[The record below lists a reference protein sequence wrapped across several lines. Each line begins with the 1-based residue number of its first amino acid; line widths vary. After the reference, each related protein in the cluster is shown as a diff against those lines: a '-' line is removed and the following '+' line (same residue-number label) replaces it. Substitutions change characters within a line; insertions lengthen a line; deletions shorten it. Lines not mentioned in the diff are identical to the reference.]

1 MKIDELSL
9 IDLAKAISEQ
19 KITSYDATKFYI
31 EKCEERKDL
40 NAILEI
46 FDDALDKAKEM
57 DEKIRN
63 GFKGKLA
70 GVPVV
75 IKDNILY
82 KGKKASCGSR
92 FLENYVAQYN
102 STVVQKMLD
111 AGAVIFARANMDEF
125 AMGSSTETSYYG
137 ITKNALDPTRVPGGS
152 SGGSASAVGAGLTPV
167 ALGTDT
173 GGSIRQPSSYNGV
186 VGIKPTYGRVSR
198 YGVIAFAS
206 SIEQVGPIT
215 KNVKDNAYMLEVL
228 AGGSE
233 HDETSLKTSVP
244 SYLSQI
250 KGNVKGL
257 RIGVLKEIEEA
268 VAGLE
273 VEKSYRDTL
282 KMLKENGA
290 TLIDVSI
297 KDFKLTLPCYYI
309 IAPAEATSNLG
320 RFDGVKYSRRSP
332 DAKDVD
338 EIYFKSRSEGFGK
351 EVKRRIMLG
360 NFVLSSGYFDAY
372 YNKAKKLQQK
382 LINESKEAFK
392 KCDCFVLPTT
402 AGVAFK
408 LGAKSGDPVA
418 MYKEDL
424 FTIMANILGTPAIS
438 VPFGKGENN
447 LPLGIQIVADRLNE
461 GVVYNVADFI
471 ESKGGDYARV

>member
-1 MKIDELSL
+1 MKIGDLTLIELAEK
-9 IDLAKAISEQ
+9 IQKQEISSVE
-19 KITSYDATKFYI
+19 ATEFYI
-31 EKCEERKDL
+31 SQCEKHKDL
-40 NAILEI
+40 NAVLEV
-46 FDDALDKAKEM
+46 FEDSLDRAKEI
-57 DEKIRN
+57 DEKIKN

-70 GVPVV
+70 GVPVI

-92 FLENYVAQYN
+92 FLENYIAQYN

-152 SGGSASAVGAGLTPV
+152 SGGSASAVAAGLAPV

-173 GGSIRQPSSYNGV
+173 GGSIRQPSAYNGV

-198 YGVIAFAS
+198 YGVVAFAS

-215 KNVKDNAYMLEVL
+215 KNVKDNAYMLEIL
-228 AGGSE
+228 AGGSNY
-233 HDETSLKTSVP
+233 DETSLKTPVP
-244 SYLSQI
+244 NYLSEI
-250 KGNVKGL
+250 KGNIKGL
-257 RIGVLKEIEEA
+257 KVGVLKEIEKA
-268 VAGLE
+268 VKGLE
-273 VEKSYRDTL
+273 VEGSYRQAL
-282 KMLKENGA
+282 KFLKENGA
-290 TLIDVSI
+290 EIVDVSI
-297 KDFKLTLPCYYI
+297 PDFKLTLPCYYI

-320 RFDGVKYSRRSP
+320 RFDGVKYSRRSQE
-332 DAKDVD
+332 AKDID
-338 EIYFKSRSEGFGK
+338 EIYVKSRSEGFGK

-382 LINESKEAFK
+382 LISESQVAFQ
-392 KCDCFVLPTT
+392 KCDVILMPTT
-402 AGVAFK
+402 AGEAFK
-408 LGAKSGDPVA
+408 LGEKSGDPVA

-424 FTIMANILGTPAIS
+424 FTIMANILGVPALS
-438 VPFGKGENN
+438 LPFGKGKSG
-447 LPLGIQIVADRLNE
+447 LPLGIQLVADRLNE
-461 GVVYNVADFI
+461 GVIYNVAEFM
-471 ESKGGDYARV
+471 ESKGGEYARV